1 MTDYASQIRRLKE
14 LGPRTS
20 GNEAHRTLISEVA
33 TELSELG
40 YDVQRDRHTLERW
53 DALPNSTTLQIEG
66 VDIPLSSVWPY
77 SGETGPLGVTA
88 PLILLQGWRKK
99 WKAAAGKIAVIEVH
113 NIDVPARLLFDSW
126 GDKRPFDTL
135 ANPVIGSELANIE
148 LTKAREAGVLGV
160 IAVWGSITDEAAS
173 GQYLPFTRDYQGI
186 PAVWAPESQRST
198 LLTAAACGQDATLI
212 LDARKTK
219 GAKMDTL
226 WAVSRGTGPQAN
238 EVVLVVTH
246 SDGGNSVEEN
256 GHLGL
261 LALARDAAVTPHN
274 RTIVFVYTAGHLR
287 IPSVTKHG
295 QATTA
300 WLAAHPEYWSPS
312 HNGLTA
318 VAGLVIEHLGAKHFC
333 VDPSSGQYGPDG
345 TLEPE
350 LLYTTTPELTQ
361 LALTAWKGAGM
372 NATIPVKPG
381 ALVHLGEGEP
391 LFEHGIPAIA
401 LVTGPMYLL
410 AETDADWVDIEAL
423 TRQIDSFR
431 RLLTHLASHVDSA
444 TFGVVK
450 RPSKLRKVLAMAR
463 ILLFMSRQR
472 RVPTS

>member
-1 MTDYASQIRRLKE
+1 MNDYIAQIRRLRE

-20 GNEAHRTLISEVA
+20 GNDAHRALISEVA
-33 TELSELG
+33 AELSALG
-40 YDVQRDRHTLERW
+40 YNVQRDRHTFERW
-53 DALPNSTTLQIEG
+53 DASPDSTALQIEG
-66 VDIPLSSVWPY
+66 VDVPLSSTWPY

-88 PLILLQGWRKK
+88 PLVLLRGRRKK
-99 WKAAAGKIAVIEVH
+99 WKAAAGKIAVIEIH
-113 NIDVPARLLFDSW
+113 NIDVPANLLLDSW
-126 GDKRPFDTL
+126 GGELPFDTL
-135 ANPVIGSELANIE
+135 ANPVIGSELADIV

-160 IAVWGSITDEAAS
+160 VAIWGSIVDEAAH

-186 PAVWAPESQRST
+186 PAVWVPQSQRNAV
-198 LLTAAACGQDATLI
+198 LAAAERGKEATLT
-212 LDARKTK
+212 LDARKTE
-219 GAKMDTL
+219 GATMDTL
-226 WAVSRGTGPQAN
+226 WAVSRGTGPQA
-238 EVVLVVTH
+238 EEAVLVVTH
-246 SDGGNSVEEN
+246 SDGGNAVEEN

-261 LALARDAAVTPHN
+261 LALARDAAANAHN

-287 IPSVTKHG
+287 IPCVTKHG

-300 WLAAHPEYWSPS
+300 WLAAHPECWSPEYE
-312 HNGLTA
+312 GLTA

-350 LLYTTTPELTQ
+350 LLYATTREFAQ
-361 LALTAWKGAGM
+361 LALATWSGASM
-372 NATIPVKPG
+372 NAVVPVKPG

-391 LFEHGIPAIA
+391 LFDHGIPAVA

-410 AETDADWVDIEAL
+410 AETDADTVDIDTL

-444 TFGVVK
+444 TFGVVS
-450 RPSKLRKVLAMAR
+450 RPSKLRKLLAVTR
-463 ILLFMSRQR
+463 VLLFMNRHR
-472 RVPTS
+472 RI